1 MRTDFYYESQC
12 GTKIH
17 GCRWTP
23 EGPVKAIVQFVH
35 GIAERIDRYE
45 EFAEF
50 LNSQGILVVGEDH
63 MGHGLSVSEKTPKG
77 YFCGGWFGAVADTYK
92 LMQDTMAEFP
102 SVPYFIYGHS
112 MGSFMTRT
120 LLIKYPDSGI
130 SGAVICGTGWQ
141 NQAVIA
147 GGKAVAELVCKTKGE
162 THPSKFLKKMAF
174 GTYNNK
180 IEHLRTPLDWLTRD
194 NKVVDAYMADPLCG
208 FRASAGLMRDMMEGF
223 SYIQDLQKLDAM
235 DKELPVYFIAGDAD
249 PVGDYG
255 KGVRYAAEMF
265 KKSGMK
271 QVDVKIYPLCRHEIH
286 NELNKDEVLGDVL
299 KWLNNVMET
308 IKSTI

>member
-12 GTKIH
+12 GSRIH

-23 EGPVKAIVQFVH
+23 EGQIKAIVQFVH
-35 GIAERIDRYE
+35 GIAERIERYE
-45 EFAEF
+45 ELAEF
-50 LNSQGILVVGEDH
+50 LNGQGILVVGEDH
-63 MGHGLSVSEKTPKG
+63 MGHGLSITEKTPMG

-92 LMQDTMAEFP
+92 VMQDTMDEFP
-102 SVPYFIYGHS
+102 GVPYFVYGHS

-120 LLIKYPDSGI
+120 LLAKYPNCGI
-130 SGAVICGTGWQ
+130 SGAIICGTGWQ
-141 NQAVIA
+141 KNAVIIA
-147 GGKAVAELVCKTKGE
+147 GKAVAELVCKTKGE

-174 GTYNNK
+174 GTYNDK
-180 IEHLRTPLDWLTRD
+180 VEHLRTPLDWLTRD

-223 SYIQDLQKLDAM
+223 EYIQDSQNLTAM
-235 DKELPVYFIAGDAD
+235 NKDLPVYFIAGDAD

-265 KKSGMK
+265 KKAGMK

-286 NELNKDEVLGDVL
+286 NELNKEEVYQDVL
-299 KWLNNVMET
+299 KWMSKAMV
-308 IKSTI
+308 KSTV